1 MSLQKVHLRKLLQL
15 FDASEAKRKA
25 LLRADI
31 RAEIRSEEGGSGS
44 GNDFY
49 VPFWSDA
56 KNHVT
61 GQLDLTKQTE
71 IRIVSN
77 DSRKRLYPDLRDG
90 FLSWWND
97 ERRRINEPFGTVPE
111 NISTQF
117 PVPEL
122 GTVVKVENV
131 LAFLVDG
138 HSHRIVYPYFSEVPK
153 LTAESARLGLWLLS
167 EALNAYVDKDLR
179 ILDVIRSDH
188 FSLRDFPLQGNEK
201 VQFLGKYKNLL
212 AERER
217 LKREY

>member
-15 FDASEAKRKA
+15 FDASDAKRKA

-61 GQLDLTKQTE
+61 GQLELTKQTE

-111 NISTQF
+111 NISAQF
-117 PVPEL
+117 PVLEF

-167 EALNAYVDKDLR
+167 EALNAYVNKDLR

-188 FSLRDFPLQGNEK
+188 FSLMDFPLQGNEK